1 MNCIDFLYKTSPL
14 NECLNRMQDFS
25 VTDFLKHLQDIS
37 VTNFINNGQDFS
49 LSDFNRYLKKSLKKA
64 I

>member
-1 MNCIDFLYKTSPL
+1 
-14 NECLNRMQDFS
+14 MQDFS